1 MRMLAATLFS
11 LTVPLFAHAQTG
23 AGMLVYRFDQV
34 NRTVTVSTAGA
45 EARPVAIGTSANSGD
60 RVHTGWFSSALL
72 ADEQHRATFE
82 LFARTDV
89 VLASNAPGVILTLER
104 GKLEAIF
111 DKITGTEPRI
121 VQTPGA
127 LLAVRGTAYLV
138 EVDAKGETTLD
149 VYEGTVEV
157 NSPLEPQPFLVH
169 AGESSDFGPRRPP
182 VVLPTPRE
190 RMRPDARKD
199 ADRRNGGDRAQ
210 GGDRGAGGGNDR
222 GGQPGHG
229 GPNDPGRHGG
239 NPQPGGP
246 GPGPQQPPPGKPPG
260 RD

>member
-1 MRMLAATLFS
+1 MLAATLFS
-11 LTVPLFAHAQTG
+11 LTVPLLAHAQTG

-45 EARPVAIGTSANSGD
+45 EARTVSAGTRANSGD

-138 EVDAKGETTLD
+138 EVDSKGETTLD

-157 NSPLEPQPFLVH
+157 SSPLKPQPFLVH
-169 AGESSDFGPRRPP
+169 AGESSDFGPQRPP

-190 RMRPDARKD
+190 RMRPDARK
-199 ADRRNGGDRAQ
+199 GGDRAQ
-210 GGDRGAGGGNDR
+210 GGDHGPGGGNDH

-239 NPQPGGP
+239 NPQPGHG
-246 GPGPQQPPPGKPPG
+246 GGPQPPPPPPPGKPPG
-260 RD
+260 RN

>member
-11 LTVPLFAHAQTG
+11 LTVPLFAPLFAHGQTG
-23 AGMLVYRFDQV
+23 TGMLVYRFDQV

-45 EARPVAIGTSANSGD
+45 EARAVAAGTLANSGD

-72 ADEQHRATFE
+72 ADTQHRATFE

-89 VLASNAPGVILTLER
+89 VLSSNSPGVILTLQR

-111 DKITGTEPRI
+111 DKIIGTEPRI

-149 VYEGTVEV
+149 VYEGIVEV
-157 NSPLEPQPFLVH
+157 SSPLKPQPFLVH

-190 RMRPDARKD
+190 RMHPDARKE
-199 ADRRNGGDRAQ
+199 ADRRREGDRAQ
-210 GGDRGAGGGNDR
+210 GGNDR
-222 GGQPGHG
+222 GHQPDHG

-239 NPQPGGP
+239 NPQPGH
-246 GPGPQQPPPGKPPG
+246 GPGPQPPPPPPGKPPG
-260 RD
+260 RH

>member
-1 MRMLAATLFS
+1 MRMLAASLLTLSLS
-11 LTVPLFAHAQTG
+11 LTPLPAQT
-23 AGMLVYRFDQV
+23 AKGMVVYRFDRV

-45 EARPVAIGTSANSGD
+45 EARNVTAGLRANSGD

-89 VLASNAPGVILTLER
+89 VLASNAPGVLLTLER

-111 DKITGTEPRI
+111 DKITGTEPRV

-138 EVDAKGETTLD
+138 EVNEKGETTLD
-149 VYEGTVEV
+149 VYEGVVEV
-157 NSPLEPQPFLVH
+157 NSPLRPQPFLVR
-169 AGESSDFGPRRPP
+169 AGESSDFGPQRPP

-199 ADRRNGGDRAQ
+199 SANRNAPNHDGGDRAR
-210 GGDRGAGGGNDR
+210 GGD
-222 GGQPGHG
+222 HG
-229 GPNDPGRHGG
+229 GPNDPGRHNGP
-239 NPQPGGP
+239 PQHGPGGGAGAP
-246 GPGPQQPPPGKPPG
+246 PPPPPGKPPG
-260 RD
+260 RN